1 MKKGIVITIGD
12 ELLQGFTYDSNASW
26 ISKYLTASKV
36 NVVRRITLPD
46 CEEIIYDNVLFLLNN
61 EKISYVIITGGL
73 GPTHDDIT
81 KNVLKKCFNKKLVV
95 HKQYLHDLR
104 KRFND
109 KGVQVP
115 ENIDSQ
121 ATILEGSLPIENLNG
136 SALGMHIVVN
146 NINFIVLPGVP
157 LEMKQM
163 LQDCNIFNYNKNNDN
178 FHTFKTSGIYE
189 SKLYALLSKYILK
202 NQSFK
207 VAFLPKYSG
216 VNIRISKNKNVSD
229 KSFLKFKNQVR
240 KIIKKY
246 IYTEA
251 EETIQE
257 VVSNKLL
264 KLKLTLSIA
273 ESCTGGLISKK
284 MTDLPGASKY
294 LLGSIVAYS
303 NDVKQKILNVDDETI
318 KKYGAASKEVALE
331 MVKGIKVLTNSDVSI
346 ATTGISGPS
355 GGSKEKPVG
364 LIYIAISY
372 KDNYIVKKFNL
383 IPNRDLHREIASNVA
398 LNMLRLLIEK

>member
-36 NVVRRITLPD
+36 NVVRRLTLPD
-46 CEEIIYDNVLFLLNN
+46 CENIIYDNILFLLKN
-61 EKISYVIITGGL
+61 EKINYVIITGGL

-81 KNVLKKCFNKKLVV
+81 KNVLKRCFNKKLVV
-95 HKQYLHDLR
+95 DKQYLYDLK

-115 ENIDSQ
+115 SGIDSQ
-121 ATILEGSLPIENLNG
+121 AVILEDSFPIRNLNG
-136 SALGMHIVVN
+136 TALGMHIVVN

-157 LEMKQM
+157 LEMQQM
-163 LQDCNIFNYNKNNDN
+163 LKDCNIFNFNKSNNN
-178 FHTFKTSGIYE
+178 FHTFKTAGIYE
-189 SKLYALLSKYILK
+189 SKLYNLLSEHIVK
-202 NQSFK
+202 NQSFN

-216 VNIRISKNKNVSD
+216 VNVRISKNNNASD
-229 KSFLKFKNQVR
+229 ESFASFKDQVR

-246 IYTEA
+246 IYTESD
-251 EETIQE
+251 ETIQE
-257 VVSNKLL
+257 VVANKLL

-303 NDVKQKILNVDDETI
+303 NDIKQKILNVDGKIIE
-318 KKYGAASKEVALE
+318 KYGAVSKEVALE
-331 MVKGIKVLTNSDVSI
+331 MVKGISILTNSDISI

-364 LIYIAISY
+364 LIYIAINY
-372 KDNYIVKKFNL
+372 KNNSIVKKFNL
-383 IPNRDLHREIASNVA
+383 APKRDLHREISSNVS
-398 LNMLRLLIEK
+398 LNMLRLLLEE